1 MDIILYAEAF
11 MCKSNKE
18 NKSSYINVNAEVDVF
33 STKFIN
39 GDCEKKN
46 LCVLYIGLCI
56 IVIKAIHSIIWVIN
70 E

>member
-11 MCKSNKE
+11 MCKSNKD
-18 NKSSYINVNAEVDVF
+18 NKSSYINVKAEVDVF

-39 GDCEKKN
+39 GDCEKKI
-46 LCVLYIGLCI
+46 LCVLYICI